1 LKIRREK
8 RIMNKIRLGIVG
20 PGIIWERTHKN
31 ILKEFGNNF
40 EIAAFC
46 ARSEKSR
53 NKVKEEFPE
62 APFYTDYRELVRQPF
77 IDAVLVM
84 TPIPMNPVVTKEA
97 LEAGK
102 DVFVE
107 KPMATNVSDAEELIK
122 KEKES
127 GKRIYILE
135 QYVYRK
141 FTDEMIKI
149 IKSNRLGDVLMF
161 DRTFHGHIGFD
172 ENDRLNYGNTD
183 WRMNAQYPLGMLM
196 DGGIH
201 EIAMI
206 TKIFGEP
213 LTVFAAGVK
222 YREQSY
228 GDYDYESII
237 FEYAS
242 KLIGT
247 LCISYYLDGNRNYFI
262 VRGTNGL
269 AFYDEGSKVVVEGND
284 GTREEIEAYEA
295 DPYYEMWKDFVSCL
309 ENNSKPYYTSERALL
324 DIRILEAINKSLK
337 ESVKVQ
343 I

>member
-1 LKIRREK
+1 
-8 RIMNKIRLGIVG
+8 MNKVRLGIVG
-20 PGIIWERTHKN
+20 PGIIWETVHKD
-31 ILKEFGNNF
+31 ILKKFENKF
-40 EIAAFC
+40 EITAFC

-53 NKVKEEFPE
+53 NKVKEEYPE

-77 IDAVLVM
+77 IDAVLIM
-84 TPIPMNPVVTKEA
+84 TPIPMNPVVAKEA

-107 KPMATNVSDAEELIK
+107 KPMATNTRDAEELIK

-149 IKSNRLGDVLMF
+149 IKSDRLGDVLMF
-161 DRTFHGHIGFD
+161 DRIYHGHISFS
-172 ENDRLNYGNTD
+172 ENNKLNYGNTD
-183 WRMNAQYPLGMLM
+183 WRINAQYPLGMLM

-206 TKIFGEP
+206 TKIFGKP
-213 LTVFAAGVK
+213 ISVFAAGAK

-247 LCISYYLDGNRNYFI
+247 FCSSYYLNGNRNYFI
-262 VRGTNGL
+262 VRGTDGL
-269 AFYDEGSKVVVEGND
+269 AFYDEGSKITVEENNGIA
-284 GTREEIEAYEA
+284 EEIEASEI
-295 DPYYEMWKDFVSCL
+295 DPYYEMWKDFVNCL
-309 ENNSKPYYTSERALL
+309 ENKSKPYYTSERALL
-324 DIRILEAINKSLK
+324 DIQILEAINRSLK
-337 ESVKVQ
+337 ESIKVQ